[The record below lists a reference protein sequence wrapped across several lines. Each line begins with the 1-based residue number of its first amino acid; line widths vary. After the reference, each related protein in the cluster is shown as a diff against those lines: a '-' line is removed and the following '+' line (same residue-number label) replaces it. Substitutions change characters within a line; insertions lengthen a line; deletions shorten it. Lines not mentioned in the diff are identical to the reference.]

1 MRHAI
6 RDAKTGKFCKAEVKA
21 VKKANEDV
29 KAVIG
34 YMVTRKNYYKDTE
47 VFPHPIGSI
56 IHNNKQNIRVYKS
69 IEQALYEEYL
79 ISSDGDLAIIFE
91 VSVIGVVKPLSN
103 DVIKTDKVC
112 VTKILSYRDIAS
124 HGLYQYTY
132 KNLTT
137 YFTNINDCHTALNHR
152 CCIAQL
158 GDYSTQV
165 ATDMSRQYMGGNYS
179 TAVATNSDS
188 DVTSEGKNNILAA
201 LGKRCRVKG
210 KKGNVIFMVEYEDKG
225 FKIKNC
231 LSAII
236 DGKKLKEDT
245 WYTIKDGKFVEADTL
260 GIK

>member
-6 RDAKTGKFCKAEVKA
+6 RDERGRFCKAEVKV
-21 VKKANEDV
+21 VKKAD
-29 KAVIG
+29 KVIKESVVG
-34 YMVTRKNYYKDTE
+34 YMVTRKSDYKNAAY
-47 VFPHPIGSI
+47 FPHPIGSI
-56 IHNNKQNIRVYKS
+56 IHSDIEVYKS
-69 IEQALYEEYL
+69 VEQALYEDYL

-91 VSVIGVVKPLSN
+91 VAVIGSIKTLSN
-103 DVIKTDKVC
+103 DVIKTDKVRINK
-112 VTKILSYRDIAS
+112 VLSYKDIAP

-137 YFTNINDCHTALNHR
+137 SFTDVNDYHTALNHR

-165 ATDMSRQYMGGNYS
+165 ATAMSRQYMGGNYS

-188 DVTSEGKNNILAA
+188 DVTSEGKNNIIAA